1 MQPKVKMNIPQFD
14 NKDGN
19 YVIYYNSH
27 LDKYISR
34 RKVIPKPTVS
44 NAIMKEIFDFAK
56 RIGLSE
62 EYKEDC
68 RKYIQRYNREY
79 HSKGKPMSTWP
90 NVFLKIMRA
99 TLKDYPHL
107 DLKKLSKEDIVK
119 QILPCRS
126 IASAIEAGYLKK
138 VRDWRK
144 LIALI

>member
-1 MQPKVKMNIPQFD
+1 MKPKVKMNIPRL
-14 NKDGN
+14 DGN
-19 YVIYYNSH
+19 EEKYVTYYNSH

-68 RKYIQRYNREY
+68 RKYIHRYNREY
-79 HSKGKPMSTWP
+79 HSQGKPMSTWP

-107 DLKKLSKEDIVK
+107 DLKTLNKEDIVE

-126 IASAIEAGYLKK
+126 IASAIQAGYLEK

>member
-1 MQPKVKMNIPQFD
+1 MKPKVKMNIPRL
-14 NKDGN
+14 DGN
-19 YVIYYNSH
+19 EEKYVTYYNSH

-34 RKVIPKPTVS
+34 RKVIPKPSVS

-56 RIGLSE
+56 RIIISE
-62 EYKEDC
+62 DYKEDC
-68 RKYIQRYNREY
+68 RKYIQRYNRKNR
-79 HSKGKPMSTWP
+79 SLGKVMSTWP

-107 DLKKLSKEDIVK
+107 DLKTLNKEDIVE

-126 IASAIEAGYLKK
+126 IASAIQAGYLEK

>member
-1 MQPKVKMNIPQFD
+1 MKPKVKMNIPRL
-14 NKDGN
+14 DGN
-19 YVIYYNSH
+19 EEKYVTYYNSH

-34 RKVIPKPTVS
+34 RKVIPKPSVS

-56 RIGLSE
+56 RIIISE
-62 EYKEDC
+62 DYKEDC

-79 HSKGKPMSTWP
+79 HSQGKPMSTWP

-99 TLKDYPHL
+99 TLKDYPDL
-107 DLKKLSKEDIVK
+107 DLKTLSKEDIVEQK
-119 QILPCRS
+119 LPCRS

>member
-1 MQPKVKMNIPQFD
+1 MKPKVKMNIPRL
-14 NKDGN
+14 DGN
-19 YVIYYNSH
+19 EEKYVTYYNSH

-34 RKVIPKPTVS
+34 RKVIPKPSVS
-44 NAIMKEIFDFAK
+44 NAIMKEIFGFAK
-56 RIGLSE
+56 RIIISE
-62 EYKEDC
+62 DYKEDC
-68 RKYIQRYNREY
+68 RKYIQRYNRKNR
-79 HSKGKPMSTWP
+79 SLGKVMSTWP

-107 DLKKLSKEDIVK
+107 DLKTLNKEDIVE

-126 IASAIEAGYLKK
+126 IASAIQAGYLEK